1 MSAAPRPVPESP
13 AVFVSHATPDLER
26 FVRAF
31 VRRLQE
37 RGIDTWLDRGH
48 VLPGD
53 NLMQQ
58 VFRAIA
64 AADAGIIVLSRHGVD
79 SRWMAE
85 EFQALFERRIRD
97 GIRIIVVRLDDSP
110 VPTAVSGDHWVQ
122 VDPDRDWSPQLE
134 RIVRALTERAA
145 PGPWPVEASS
155 AAALRSQLAD
165 PGGWLDA
172 AEAIAGETDTV
183 VAALREA
190 GAPGEDDVP
199 RRLQDLL
206 GTYEKITGSLA
217 EMLAQCG
224 YVGDPDQPGS
234 WNRPLQRVCR
244 TAVPVEARLAG
255 EVGERAAWYP
265 ALRLAYAVGVGAVA
279 GSREGVLHS
288 LLTQQ
293 VPTAAGT
300 RPVWQALAP
309 DRVVD
314 RELARRMPGWTGSC
328 HGLSVRLRETLW
340 PAFAGIL
347 ARDDYARAFERYE
360 YLRSLLELHLG
371 GGRASSLGEFAWLVH
386 EHRSPVDR
394 RITEEVAT
402 LGMSWPLLRAGAFG
416 GSVEAVTAAQAQLRQ
431 HAYDRFS

>member
-1 MSAAPRPVPESP
+1 MTAAPRPDP
-13 AVFVSHATPDLER
+13 ARSSVFVSYATPDLER

-37 RGIDTWLDRGH
+37 RGIPIWLDRGR

-53 NLMQQ
+53 SLLQEI
-58 VFRAIA
+58 FEAIA
-64 AADAGIIVLSRHGVD
+64 HTDAGIVVLSRHAVG

-85 EFQALFERRIRD
+85 EFKALFERRIRD

-110 VPTAVSGDHWVQ
+110 VPHGVGGDHWVD
-122 VDPDRDWSPQLE
+122 VDPDRDWSAQLD
-134 RIVRALTERAA
+134 RIVRALAERRP

-155 AAALRSQLAD
+155 PVALRSLLAD

-172 AEAIAGETDTV
+172 AEVITTGTDTV
-183 VAALREA
+183 VARLREA
-190 GAPGEDDVP
+190 GAPGTDDVP
-199 RRLQDLL
+199 RRLHHQL
-206 GTYEKITGSLA
+206 GAYEEITAPLA

-224 YVGDPDQPGS
+224 YVGDPDQPGL
-234 WNRPLQRVCR
+234 WNRPVQRVCR

-255 EVGERAAWYP
+255 EVWERAAWYP

-309 DRVVD
+309 DRIVD
-314 RELARRMPGWTGSC
+314 PELARRMPGWTGSC

-340 PAFAGIL
+340 PAFRGIL
-347 ARDDYARAFERYE
+347 GADDYARAFERYE

-371 GGRASSLGEFAWLVH
+371 GGRGTSLGEFAWLVH
-386 EHRSPVDR
+386 DHRSVVADR
-394 RITEEVAT
+394 IADEVAA
-402 LGMSWPLLRAGAFG
+402 LGTSWPLLRAGAFG
-416 GSVEAVTAAQAQLRQ
+416 GSVEAVAVARADLRR
-431 HAYDRFS
+431 HVHDSFS